1 MQKDLRI
8 KISIDKKTG
17 ELKVVE
23 SEFDKLNKR
32 VKTVSKSTSTFKND
46 LMDIAKGAVG
56 IYAINEAFKAV
67 IKTGFDYNSQL
78 ENAKGGLVALSVAIQ
93 DKTIPVTERYAR
105 ANAEATKT
113 LQELQNINAQTPHT
127 LDQTNQIYK
136 AMYVSMRSV
145 GASTSDLIELTKNI
159 SIASGAAGIEFNNLL
174 AGVDGLATGT
184 VLANSDLGR
193 FLKGL
198 GLTNEALKN
207 SKNVTKL
214 LLDKLKD
221 FKAMDTMTVAVSN
234 FTNTWQQ
241 MAGDITKPLFEKTK
255 QDLKGFTKTLD
266 KNRNDIVEFGRDTIR
281 VGQLV
286 ANGYESIFTSSKIG
300 YLEVALEFRKEI
312 DAIDNYVMKTIV
324 ETNNYW
330 ADSWIGKKAGLSKM
344 NFNPST
350 VDANALRTEIRA
362 SKNELIGIGLESDK
376 LVKSIE
382 NDTVAQEKFNKK
394 LKNINISNRPTIYD
408 RIKLGLKWKITLW
421 WKLIWTFNNR
431 VYFSKRFI
439 KATLITSLSLFVF
452 LWITA
457 FFIEYKV
464 KSWYEK
470 ILSIKENLWDISFIQ
485 NTINNAKLDFIAS
498 DILFKPFLLIPNN
511 NIRNWYYLLQWWK
524 KITEFIDKSIHIY
537 LSLND
542 FINKKWWINN
552 IKLTNLLINTRSDLS
567 ELNWY
572 LYNIIVDYDNIQSIW
587 NKDIEWKISFIKNEL
602 KDIYRNSN
610 IINKKFDILLSI
622 LWDNKERKYLIL
634 FQNNDEIRATW
645 WFIWSLATIT
655 VKKWQ
660 IINFEKNDVYAYEW
674 NINKVYKTKS
684 IAPEWLNRITNNFW
698 LRDSNY
704 FIDFESSSKSINF
717 FLKKINKN
725 VDWIIY
731 INQNTFLDFLK
742 LTWPINFDQIWDKI
756 WEENF
761 SLMISTLVEAQS
773 FKVWTLWTPKKVLF
787 DFANI
792 FLSKLKQ
799 DKQYFAYLDLLA
811 KNIKSRDLVIYSF
824 NPEEN
829 NLLWQLW
836 LNWKID
842 YSKSLDYSYP
852 VYTSIWWNKSDRYIK
867 IKYKKEIHINKD
879 CSIDT
884 NLNIFRTHL
893 FTKNEEFKVN
903 NLLDKF
909 PIKDKTRKDILNIQW
924 KWVNKTYVRVIL
936 PKNAVIKPK
945 KWMNINKYEKSI
957 VVDFYMNTSPLE
969 TTNFNIQYKIINN
982 DCLNY
987 NYKIYKQ
994 PWIRN
999 YWLDII
1005 QKNNKVH
1012 YDKINN
1018 DYYYKK

>member
-300 YLEVALEFRKEI
+300 YLEIALEFRKEI

-394 LKNINISNRPTIYD
+394 LKD
-408 RIKLGLKWKITLW
+408 GKKIQQKKVVAVTQT
-421 WKLIWTFNNR
+421 KTVKNESG
-431 VYFSKRFI
+431 YI
-439 KATLITSLSLFVF
+439 KALQSTNPSENELYKIQIAINKTLRDRTLIGKEYGTVQTNALT
-452 LWITA
+452 TA
-457 FFIEYKV
+457 
-464 KSWYEK
+464 
-470 ILSIKENLWDISFIQ
+470 
-485 NTINNAKLDFIAS
+485 NAYANALDKQKLDIQKVAS
-498 DILFKPFLLIPNN
+498 
-511 NIRNWYYLLQWWK
+511 
-524 KITEFIDKSIHIY
+524 
-537 LSLND
+537 
-542 FINKKWWINN
+542 
-552 IKLTNLLINTRSDLS
+552 
-567 ELNWY
+567 
-572 LYNIIVDYDNIQSIW
+572 
-587 NKDIEWKISFIKNEL
+587 
-602 KDIYRNSN
+602 
-610 IINKKFDILLSI
+610 
-622 LWDNKERKYLIL
+622 
-634 FQNNDEIRATW
+634 
-645 WFIWSLATIT
+645 
-655 VKKWQ
+655 
-660 IINFEKNDVYAYEW
+660 
-674 NINKVYKTKS
+674 
-684 IAPEWLNRITNNFW
+684 
-698 LRDSNY
+698 
-704 FIDFESSSKSINF
+704 
-717 FLKKINKN
+717 
-725 VDWIIY
+725 
-731 INQNTFLDFLK
+731 LK
-742 LTWPINFDQIWDKI
+742 LEQQRIEGYILEAKKQGIKHDQ
-756 WEENF
+756 
-761 SLMISTLVEAQS
+761 L
-773 FKVWTLWTPKKVLF
+773 
-787 DFANI
+787 
-792 FLSKLKQ
+792 
-799 DKQYFAYLDLLA
+799 DKQLA
-811 KNIKSRDLVIYSF
+811 KNLSDQAQTRIEKEKDINAVLQTRYNKGRANLTQYGTTFQGMKDAYDTYAKNIPTDFQNGMKLMTDSISGVENAFVDFVHTGKLSFTSLANSIIDDIVRISVQQSIVGMIGGSSGIGSAISGLFGATGGLIPSKGYATGGLLEGGSGVRDDLYLGSASG
-824 NPEEN
+824 N
-829 NLLWQLW
+829 NIFAMGGEYIL
-836 LNWKID
+836 
-842 YSKSLDYSYP
+842 
-852 VYTSIWWNKSDRYIK
+852 NKSATNSIGVDTLNHMNSTGKAPSSGNGNVIINVENK
-867 IKYKKEIHINKD
+867 SGTPIDMKKLNE
-879 CSIDT
+879 SIGQ
-884 NLNIFRTHL
+884 NG
-893 FTKNEEFKVN
+893 
-903 NLLDKF
+903 
-909 PIKDKTRKDILNIQW
+909 DKTI
-924 KWVNKTYVRVIL
+924 
-936 PKNAVIKPK
+936 
-945 KWMNINKYEKSI
+945 SI
-957 VVDFYMNTSPLE
+957 VMNAIERNPDMR
-969 TTNFNIQYKIINN
+969 NAIKG
-982 DCLNY
+982 
-987 NYKIYKQ
+987 
-994 PWIRN
+994 IR
-999 YWLDII
+999 
-1005 QKNNKVH
+1005 
-1012 YDKINN
+1012 
-1018 DYYYKK
+1018 